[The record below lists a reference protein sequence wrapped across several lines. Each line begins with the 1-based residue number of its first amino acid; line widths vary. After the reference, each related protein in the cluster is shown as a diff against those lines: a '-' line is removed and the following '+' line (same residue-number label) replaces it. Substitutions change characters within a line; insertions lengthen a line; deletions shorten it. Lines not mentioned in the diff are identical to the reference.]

1 MAYCSYCGA
10 EASADSAYC
19 SNCGKPISPPGGATR
34 APATPPYPSPRTA
47 PAPQVV
53 LPWSGAL
60 MPQSGESV
68 CRFWPADHEVSR
80 LGVVDGRRQPV
91 KVRMRGYLV
100 LTTNRV
106 VFIQERGVFA
116 KSYHIDFDVPLE
128 EIRGLSMG
136 GLVMKYVS
144 LSGPGGE
151 NVLHVR
157 GVASDAE
164 FAAFSG
170 VVQGQLRSRQKAME
184 AEKRRGRVQIVLDFG
199 FLREYM
205 SKGGLSMQVVK
216 CPACGAPMSLPSE
229 GSQVKCAHCGSTIF
243 AQDVME
249 KVKELIG

>member
-1 MAYCSYCGA
+1 
-10 EASADSAYC
+10 
-19 SNCGKPISPPGGATR
+19 
-34 APATPPYPSPRTA
+34 
-47 PAPQVV
+47 
-53 LPWSGAL
+53 

-80 LGVVDGRRQPV
+80 LGVVNGRRQTV
-91 KVRMRGYLV
+91 KVRTKGYLV

-106 VFIQERGVFA
+106 VFIQERGVFG
-116 KSYHIDFDVPLE
+116 KSYHLDFDVPLE
-128 EIRGLSMG
+128 GIGGLSMG
-136 GLVMKYVS
+136 GLMMKYVS

-170 VVQGQLRSRQKAME
+170 LVQGQLRSRQKAIE
-184 AEKRRGRVQIVLDFG
+184 AEKRRERVQIVLDFG
-199 FLREYM
+199 FLKDYM

-229 GSQVKCAHCGSTIF
+229 GSQVKCTHCGSTIF
-243 AQDVME
+243 AQDIME